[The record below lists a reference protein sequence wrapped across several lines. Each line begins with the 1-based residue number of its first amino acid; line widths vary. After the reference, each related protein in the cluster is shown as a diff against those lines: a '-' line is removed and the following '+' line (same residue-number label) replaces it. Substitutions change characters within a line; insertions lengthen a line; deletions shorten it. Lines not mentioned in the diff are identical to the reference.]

1 MTAMRTFTPTEDYAH
16 YRVLLDVDRYDP
28 DAGRSIQDVYAIGAT
43 SAKEIALDIL
53 YERGD
58 RAASVLRIAEL
69 CAKCDHP
76 LTAIGAS
83 PGHGEMGCRHQSA
96 DGNNVVTCGCKPKT
110 WDDYAGADE
119 SELRYAA
126 GDR

>member
-1 MTAMRTFTPTEDYAH
+1 MTT
-16 YRVLLDVDRYDP
+16 

-96 DGNNVVTCGCKPKT
+96 DGNNVVTCEMQAQDVG
-110 WDDYAGADE
+110 
-119 SELRYAA
+119 
-126 GDR
+126 

>member
-1 MTAMRTFTPTEDYAH
+1 MTALRSFTPTEDYAR
-16 YRVLLDVDRYDP
+16 YRVLLAVDRYDE

-83 PGHGEMGCRHQSA
+83 PGHGEMGCRASVGGRQQRR
-96 DGNNVVTCGCKPKT
+96 
-110 WDDYAGADE
+110 Y
-119 SELRYAA
+119 LRVQAQDV
-126 GDR
+126 G

>member
-1 MTAMRTFTPTEDYAH
+1 MKRQAYPAGEVDWWRALGLFGAFVLSLVFWAFVLFVALPVMACAMTAMRTFTPDENYTH

-58 RAASVLRIAEL
+58 RAASVLRSRS
-69 CAKCDHP
+69 CAP
-76 LTAIGAS
+76 
-83 PGHGEMGCRHQSA
+83 SA
-96 DGNNVVTCGCKPKT
+96 TT
-110 WDDYAGADE
+110 
-119 SELRYAA
+119 R
-126 GDR
+126 